1 MKKHKIVHINS
12 IYLNATFI
20 YYLINNLNKN
30 IHYFL
35 VKEIKKD
42 QLVKFPFKR
51 VIDISKFFYPLWLI
65 NKFLYVKFGFMF
77 MRIPFTQILAIR
89 KINNIDLLHAHFG
102 NEGYYTLPLAKF
114 LNVPLIVTFYGGDMS
129 DIAKKLGWMKRY
141 KKLFKEVS
149 IICVEGEF
157 MKRKMVELG
166 CPLEKVIVSRLP
178 IPIDNIE
185 FSYRP
190 NYSNT
195 LNVLMCARMV
205 KKKGYF
211 DALATINKLKEDG
224 IKIKCEII
232 GNGKLQDQIIKM
244 INNLGLN
251 NEVKLLGRKTPIEI
265 YEISNKHHVFFHPSK
280 FDSNGGSEGGAPTI
294 ISQMQALGLPIISTT
309 HADIPNVIP
318 IENHFLA
325 EEGNTEQLVDYFK
338 KLISCQEKW
347 NEISNRGMKFVQKKH
362 NALDIANK
370 MEELYNKVII
380 NNLNN

>member
-1 MKKHKIVHINS
+1 MKKHTIVHINS
-12 IYLNATFI
+12 IYLSGTFI
-20 YYLINNLNKN
+20 YYLLYNLNKN

-42 QLVKFPFKR
+42 QLVKFPFR
-51 VIDISKFFYPLWLI
+51 NVIVISKFFYPLWLI
-65 NKFLYVKFGFMF
+65 NKFFYVKFSFMF
-77 MRIPFTQILAIR
+77 KSIPFGQIFALR
-89 KINNIDLLHAHFG
+89 KINNIDLVHAHFG

-114 LNVPLIVTFYGGDMS
+114 LNVPLVVTFYGGDMS
-129 DIAKKLGWMKRY
+129 DIPKKPGWMKRY
-141 KKLFKEVS
+141 NKLFKEVS

-190 NYSNT
+190 KYSNI
-195 LNVLMCARMV
+195 LNVLMCASMV

-211 DALATINKLKEDG
+211 DALATIKTLKEDG

-232 GNGKLQDQIIKM
+232 GNGKLQDEITEM
-244 INNLGLN
+244 IDNLSLN
-251 NEVKLLGRKTPIEI
+251 NEVKLLGRKTPEEI
-265 YEISNKHHVFFHPSK
+265 YKISNKHHVFFHPSK

-294 ISQMQALGLPIISTT
+294 ISEMQALGLPIISTL

-318 IENHFLA
+318 IENYFLA
-325 EEGNTEQLVDYFK
+325 EEGNQAQLVTYFK
-338 KLISCQEKW
+338 KFISCQEKW

-362 NALDIANK
+362 NALDVANK
-370 MEELYNKVII
+370 MEELYNKVIV